1 MARRNAHAGGI
12 FFMVGLLTGFIF
24 GVAMGQTMAGVLAG
38 TGLGIAAALLVWLV
52 DRRR

>member
-12 FFMVGLLTGFIF
+12 FLMVGILAGFIF
-24 GVAMGQTMAGVLAG
+24 GAAMGQTMAGVLAG